1 MSQPYPP
8 SRSKAEAGARK
19 GARDRVGVTWFIS
32 IEGICSLVVV
42 EITVLM
48 FAVVVARYVFAL
60 PLMWAEETVRYSF
73 TWLAFLSGALAMKH
87 GGHMAMELLT
97 AAMPAR
103 LERRI
108 RGLVKFSVL
117 VFLAMLTYYGVEM
130 AIITHGQVSSALQI
144 PMSLVYA
151 ALPVGCALMAWYSML
166 RMIRFFRKM

>member
-1 MSQPYPP
+1 MSQPNPP
-8 SRSKAEAGARK
+8 SRSEAEAGARK

-87 GGHMAMELLT
+87 GGHMAMELLA

-103 LERRI
+103 FERLI
-108 RGLVKFSVL
+108 RGTRGVFRPSFSGDADL
-117 VFLAMLTYYGVEM
+117 LRRRNGDN
-130 AIITHGQVSSALQI
+130 
-144 PMSLVYA
+144 YA
-151 ALPVGCALMAWYSML
+151 WPG
-166 RMIRFFRKM
+166 F